1 MSSAY
6 ISLFLTSFITLF
18 VVIDPPGC
26 GPIFAGLTRD
36 AAPDH
41 RPGMAYRATGVA
53 AGILLAFAIFGE
65 DLLRVLGVSLDAF
78 RIAGGVMLFLIALE
92 MVFERAQHRKE
103 DSAEEKRTLVAEDIS
118 VFPMGIPMI
127 AGPGAIATTML
138 LMSKSHGLINHL
150 LVISAVLAVLSLTLV
165 AMLAAVPIMRVL
177 GPKLEAMITR
187 VLGVLLAA
195 LAVQF
200 IIDGIRAS
208 FA

>member
-6 ISLFLTSFITLF
+6 VTLFLTSFITLF

-36 AAPDH
+36 AAPGH
-41 RPGMAYRATGVA
+41 RPGMAYRAAGVA

-65 DLLRVLGVSLDAF
+65 DLLRMLGVSLDAF
-78 RIAGGVMLFLIALE
+78 RIAGGIMLFLIALE
-92 MVFERAQHRKE
+92 MVFEHAQHRKE

-138 LMSKSHGLINHL
+138 LMSRSHGLVNHL
-150 LVISAVLAVLSLTLV
+150 VVISALLMVLVLTLI

-200 IIDGIRAS
+200 VIDGIRAS
-208 FA
+208 FS